1 MKVFLHLQQLLVRQF
16 QLSLSKS
23 CLLLFSILSS
33 ISLSAQQ
40 SKDSLEIIT
49 LLEKEGRTWR
59 MGDKEEH
66 AECWLERPYGRIMVS
81 TVDGNTFNLPS
92 KTMID
97 PQPGMMGN
105 GGFAFHSDYS
115 MKIGRDM
122 AWVNHDEVSVD
133 TNGKVSLSHEIR
145 LLEKWNN
152 QWKLVGQSIHSYN
165 NPTKQK
171 MDTTSYIQTVDIET
185 GSIETVL
192 TINEHFEA
200 PNWHPDNYL
209 IVNSKGKLYT
219 LDLER
224 RELELLETGFAGEC
238 NNDHGISPDNKWLAI
253 SHNDREHPSTKP
265 YKSAIYVLPIGG
277 GTPRKVTSKVPS
289 YWHGWSPDGKRLAY
303 CAERNGNYDIYTI
316 SVEGGEEK
324 RLTNAEGLDDGPEYS
339 PDGKYIYYNSYKS
352 GHMQLW
358 RMEPNGKN
366 QEQLTFDQNS
376 NWFPHPSPDG
386 KWIVYIA
393 YTSDQKQNHLFGKQV
408 KLRLM
413 NLKTRDIKDITPVFF
428 GGQGTIN
435 VPSWSPDSKKVAFV
449 SYSVN

>member
-1 MKVFLHLQQLLVRQF
+1 MKVFLHLQQLRMRQY

-33 ISLSAQQ
+33 IFVSAQQ

-59 MGDKEEH
+59 MGDKEGH

-81 TVDGNTFNLPS
+81 TAVGNTFNLPS

-145 LLEKWNN
+145 FLEKWNN

-224 RELELLETGFAGEC
+224 KELELLETGFADEC
-238 NNDHGISPDNKWLAI
+238 NNDHGISPDHKWLAI

-265 YKSAIYVLPIGG
+265 YKSAIYVLPIDG

-316 SVEGGEEK
+316 PVEGGEEK

-358 RMEPNGKN
+358 RMDPNGKN

-413 NLKTRDIKDITPVFF
+413 NLETRDIKDITPVFF

-449 SYSVN
+449 SYSIN

>member
-1 MKVFLHLQQLLVRQF
+1 M
-16 QLSLSKS
+16 
-23 CLLLFSILSS
+23 
-33 ISLSAQQ
+33 
-40 SKDSLEIIT
+40 
-49 LLEKEGRTWR
+49 
-59 MGDKEEH
+59 
-66 AECWLERPYGRIMVS
+66 
-81 TVDGNTFNLPS
+81 
-92 KTMID
+92 
-97 PQPGMMGN
+97 
-105 GGFAFHSDYS
+105 
-115 MKIGRDM
+115 
-122 AWVNHDEVSVD
+122 
-133 TNGKVSLSHEIR
+133 
-145 LLEKWNN
+145 
-152 QWKLVGQSIHSYN
+152 
-165 NPTKQK
+165 
-171 MDTTSYIQTVDIET
+171 
-185 GSIETVL
+185 
-192 TINEHFEA
+192 
-200 PNWHPDNYL
+200 
-209 IVNSKGKLYT
+209 
-219 LDLER
+219 
-224 RELELLETGFAGEC
+224 ETGFADEC

-265 YKSAIYVLPIGG
+265 YKSTIYVLPIGG

-316 SVEGGEEK
+316 PVEGGKEK

-358 RMEPNGKN
+358 RMDPNGKN

>member
-1 MKVFLHLQQLLVRQF
+1 MKVFLHLQQLRMRQNE
-16 QLSLSKS
+16 LSLSKS

-33 ISLSAQQ
+33 ISVSAQQ

-59 MGDKEEH
+59 MGDKEGH

-81 TVDGNTFNLPS
+81 TADGNTFNLPS

-145 LLEKWNN
+145 FLEKWNN
-152 QWKLVGQSIHSYN
+152 QWKLVGQSIHTYN

-209 IVNSKGKLYT
+209 IVNSRGKLYT

-224 RELELLETGFAGEC
+224 KELELLETGFADEC

-316 SVEGGEEK
+316 PVEGGEEK

-358 RMEPNGKN
+358 RMDPNGKN

-449 SYSVN
+449 SYSIN